1 MTAVK
6 PLPKK
11 QEFVKAVKTKK
22 TGELNFRQGFNF
34 GLGFWTAAFIFSF
47 VIVPAMFCS
56 IVILLSV
63 FGSALGG
70 VLPSG

>member
-1 MTAVK
+1 MTVVR
-6 PLPKK
+6 PLSKK
-11 QEFVKAVKTKK
+11 QEIAKTIKTKA
-22 TGELNFRQGFNF
+22 GELNFRQGFNF

-47 VIVPAMFCS
+47 IIVPAMFCS

-70 VLPSG
+70 ILPSG